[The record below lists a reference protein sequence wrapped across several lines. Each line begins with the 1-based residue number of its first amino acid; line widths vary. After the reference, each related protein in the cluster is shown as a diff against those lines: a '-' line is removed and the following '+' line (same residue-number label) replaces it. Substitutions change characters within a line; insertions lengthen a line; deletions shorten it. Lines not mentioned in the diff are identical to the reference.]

1 MLEGTASPF
10 PVIPLGDTA
19 MLRTGNPALN
29 DTTFENFGVY
39 QRNSEA
45 EKLQLGVM
53 TINGTAQKTMFL
65 LALAMGTACF
75 TWSQTFST
83 LEANPAAALPWA
95 MGGAIVGMI
104 TALAICFKHTW
115 APMLAPV
122 YALAEGLFLG
132 GVSAS
137 FEAQYPGIV
146 IQAVGGTF
154 GTLFGLLMAYQSG
167 LIKATENFKLGVVA
181 ATGGIFL
188 VYMISM
194 IGSFFGFPIP
204 FIHAAGPM
212 GIAFSLFVVVVAA
225 LNLVLD
231 FDFIE
236 QAAERGAPKY
246 LEWYGAFALMVT
258 LVWLYMEILRLLSKL
273 RSRN

>member
-1 MLEGTASPF
+1 M
-10 PVIPLGDTA
+10 
-19 MLRTGNPALN
+19 RTGNPALN
-29 DTTFENFGVY
+29 DRTFENFGVY
-39 QRNSEA
+39 RRDVAREHTA
-45 EKLQLGVM
+45 AGTM
-53 TINGTAQKTMFL
+53 TIQGTAQKTLFL
-65 LALAMGTACF
+65 LLLAMGTACF
-75 TWSQTFST
+75 TWSRTFT
-83 LEANPAAALPWA
+83 AVEADPAAAMPWA
-95 MGGAIVGMI
+95 FGGAIIGLVAG
-104 TALAICFKHTW
+104 LVICFKHTW
-115 APMLAPV
+115 SPILAPV

-154 GTLFGLLMAYQSG
+154 GTLAGLLLAYQSG
-167 LIKATENFKLGVVA
+167 LIRATENFKLGIVA
-181 ATGGIFL
+181 ATGGICL
-188 VYMISM
+188 VYLISM
-194 IGSFFGFPIP
+194 VGGFFGFPVP
-204 FIHAAGPM
+204 FIHEAGPI
-212 GIAFSLFVVVVAA
+212 GIGFSLFVVVVAA

-273 RSRN
+273 RSR